1 MKSIIKIK
9 ISNNRLSLIFAL
21 LTHGLIEGYSR
32 EVPGLKHFF
41 ICFLMV
47 TSFSFAQTNIMRA
60 SFSTAAKTSQIDGFT
75 IQHSIGHMGLIDTS
89 KQGDNTVISGFLIPQ
104 NVAYNSQSTPSKQ
117 SIEWSLYPNPFSTH
131 INLDFL
137 STVSGEIRFS
147 LYDAKG
153 KLIIDETIEAKQ
165 KQRIPMEHLAEG
177 VYLINISV
185 LKKSFSAQIFKNK

>member
-1 MKSIIKIK
+1 MLAIDLKIN
-9 ISNNRLSLIFAL
+9 NNRLSLIFAL
-21 LTHGLIEGYSR
+21 LTHGFIEGDSR
-32 EVPGLKHFF
+32 EVPRLKRFF
-41 ICFLMV
+41 IFFLIV

-75 IQHSIGHMGLIDTS
+75 VQHSISHMGLIHTS
-89 KQGDNTVISGFLIPQ
+89 KQGDNRLISGFLIPQ
-104 NVAYNSQSTPSKQ
+104 NVAYDSQSIPSKQ

-137 STVSGEIRFS
+137 SPVSGEIRFS

-165 KQRIPMEHLAEG
+165 KQRIPMEQLAEG
-177 VYLINISV
+177 IYLINISV
-185 LKKSFSAQIFKNK
+185 LKKSFKTQILKNK